1 MFQGVH
7 RHAVFDVSETDSTL
21 SVTMRADDGTAAVHV
36 QGRVA
41 ESIDADSVFGS
52 V

>member
-1 MFQGVH
+1 
-7 RHAVFDVSETDSTL
+7 
-21 SVTMRADDGTAAVHV
+21 MRADDGTAAVHV

-52 V
+52 VEDASQFFESGSLGYSDC